1 MEEFVN
7 EIINSL
13 QDNPEIATVL
23 GGAAASIGALK
34 GREAASYTLDELS
47 KAVYDPVSYSRN
59 DLEDVEG
66 PIRGYLADRRKKW
79 DEENLDSSNY

>member
-1 MEEFVN
+1 MEELVN

-34 GREAASYTLDELS
+34 GREAASYALDEIS

-59 DLEDVEG
+59 DLEDIEG